1 VNRILLIAL
10 GSSFL
15 QQTFVS
21 IGKVLP
27 AVLAPMIIA
36 ELAYDPS
43 WVGVYFGLT
52 SIFALVAQMGCGSF
66 IVRHGPLRM
75 SQVALAMLAVGELF
89 MTGGLKAM
97 FFLSALIGGSG
108 AAISTPTSSQLLG
121 KMSPPQLAPLMFSI
135 RQTGVP
141 MGLLLGGALGPSLAQ
156 SLGWRGT
163 MIASAVVCL
172 VFVLVLQPLRPWFDT
187 EREPGRKF
195 RVSDFGATLRSVIAA
210 PGLRNLALACFAFN
224 GMQQVMTSYFVIYL
238 TSIGYSLVA
247 AGYVFSV
254 AMAVAIPGRIVWGWL
269 GSYHVHPRVVM
280 AGIALGLAA
289 GAVGLSLF
297 SAAWP
302 VAAIGLVSIV
312 LSLTALS
319 WHGILLSESARMAPP
334 GMTGAVA
341 GGVLSFGQ
349 MGALIAPLVYAGL
362 LRATGSYGIGFLV
375 VGVPSLVV
383 GVNLL
388 RHKEA

>member
-27 AVLAPMIIA
+27 AVLAPVIVA

-43 WVGVYFGLT
+43 WVGIYFGLT
-52 SIFALVAQMGCGSF
+52 SVFALLAQMGCGSF
-66 IVRHGPLRM
+66 IMRYGPLRM
-75 SQVALAMLAVGELF
+75 SQVALAMLAVGMIC
-89 MTGGLKAM
+89 MTGDWKVF
-97 FFLSALIGGSG
+97 FFLSALIGGAG

-121 KMSPPQLAPLMFSI
+121 KMSPPRLAPLMFSI

-141 MGLLLGGALGPSLAQ
+141 MGLLLGGAFGPTLAL

-163 MIASAVVCL
+163 VIASALACL
-172 VFVLVLQPLRPWFDT
+172 AFVLLLQPLRPLFDIDLVPS
-187 EREPGRKF
+187 RRFK
-195 RVSDFGATLRSVIAA
+195 VSDFKTTFRSVIKD
-210 PGLRNLALACFAFN
+210 PGLRGLSFACFAFN

-238 TSIGYSLVA
+238 TSIGYDLVA
-247 AGYVFSV
+247 AGYIFSTAV
-254 AMAVAIPGRIVWGWL
+254 AVAIPGRIAWGWL
-269 GSYHVHPRVVM
+269 GSFHVAPRLVM
-280 AGIALGLAA
+280 AGIALGI
-289 GAVGLSLF
+289 AVGATGLGF
-297 SAAWP
+297 FNGHWP
-302 VAAIGLVSIV
+302 LAAIGLVSAL

-319 WHGILLSESARMAPP
+319 WHGILLSESARLAPL

-349 MGALIAPLVYAGL
+349 MGALLGPVVYAAL
-362 LRATGSYGIGFLV
+362 LRTTGSYGIGFV
-375 VGVPSLVV
+375 VCGLPSLFV

-388 RHKEA
+388 RQKTA